1 LSTEKTNPKPQRP
14 SEKPNLLLR
23 FSDLAL
29 RMGVII
35 AIGAYAGHWIDQR
48 MALTTPIFS
57 IVLSLLAIGAAM
69 YMVIKTVSKR

>member
-1 LSTEKTNPKPQRP
+1 
-14 SEKPNLLLR
+14 
-23 FSDLAL
+23 
-29 RMGVII
+29 MGVII

-69 YMVIKTVSKR
+69 YMVIQTVSKR